1 MTIYSR
7 NAQLIGENRT
17 NDKGIFNLFDAHQ
30 LKGLNKWGT
39 LPEAYVVTAL
49 NESSITLSGGIYRV
63 FVGGAG
69 GGGASQSGERGGLGG
84 IIWFEVALE
93 PGTYYAGVGAGGKY
107 TSTSSTNLYRNTA
120 GYVCRGG
127 SGTYGDNGGSGSG
140 GGGSYFRGDAIPST
154 AHWNKY
160 YSIVGGGGG
169 AATHGFDANNGGHG
183 FGVGGGAYSTAYPNT
198 TNGGKNGFDGSG
210 GAGGDAVTNTGLDGG
225 DADNA
230 NQLIGGTPPY
240 RSSDKNGGAGG
251 GGAGGGGAGANGGT
265 TSTTADHGGYVST
278 STTVGSYSAEVIP
291 RGGGGGGGHS
301 NDCAGTGGGGGIL
314 VFTDYNNS
322 WGETQGTDIPHWANS
337 NITTS
342 TVDQYTAWGDLST
355 YSSTYFGADL
365 TASGGALNGKCT
377 HGLLTT
383 AGGDGFV
390 VIASLDTVISS
401 VTYVT

>member
-30 LKGLNKWGT
+30 LKGLYQWGPR
-39 LPEAYVVTAL
+39 PEAYVVTAL

-69 GGGASQSGERGGLGG
+69 GGGSSIVNERGGLGG
-84 IIWFEVALE
+84 IIWFEVALAA
-93 PGTYYAGVGAGGKY
+93 GTYYAGVGAGGKH
-107 TSTSSTNLYRNTA
+107 TSISSANLYRNTT

-127 SGTYGDNGGSGSG
+127 SGTYGSNGGSGSG
-140 GGGSYFRGDAIPST
+140 GGGSYFKGDALPST
-154 AHWNKY
+154 AHWDKY

-169 AATHGFDANNGGHG
+169 AATHSFNANNGGHG
-183 FGVGGGAYSTAYPNT
+183 FGVGGCAYNNEYPNT
-198 TNGGKNGFDGSG
+198 TKGGKNGFDGSG
-210 GAGGDAVTNTGLDGG
+210 GDGG
-225 DADNA
+225 DPVSNTGIYGGNADIA
-230 NQLIGGTPPY
+230 SRLRGGTAPY
-240 RSSDKNGGAGG
+240 GNTQSGGAGG

-265 TSTTADHGGYVST
+265 STTAGHGGYVST

-291 RGGGGGGGHS
+291 RGGGGGGGHP
-301 NDCAGTGGGGGIL
+301 NTCAGTGGGGGIL
-314 VFTDYNNS
+314 VFTEYNNS
-322 WGETQGTDIPHWANS
+322 WGTGPGTHIPYWSNS
-337 NITTS
+337 NITIS

-355 YSSTYFGADL
+355 YSSTYFGTDL
-365 TASGGALNGKCT
+365 TTGALSGKCT
-377 HGLLTT
+377 YGLTTT

-390 VIASLDTVISS
+390 VIASLDKVISS